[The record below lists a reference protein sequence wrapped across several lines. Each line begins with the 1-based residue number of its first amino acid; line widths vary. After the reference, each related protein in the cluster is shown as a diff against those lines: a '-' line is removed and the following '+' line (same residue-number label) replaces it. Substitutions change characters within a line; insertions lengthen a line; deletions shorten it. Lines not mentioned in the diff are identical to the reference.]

1 MLRVT
6 LTKGLVGK
14 KDTHKKVIRAL
25 GLRKYGSSVLHHDS
39 PTIRGM
45 VNKVHYL
52 VTVTEEA
59 DSEGANQARAAKTA
73 AKAAPAAKKAAAKPE
88 AKAAVKPTAKAQAK
102 PAAKAQ
108 AKAPAKAPAKAAK

>member
-14 KDTHKKVIRAL
+14 KDTHIKVIRAL
-25 GLRKYGSSVLHHDS
+25 GLRKFGSSVVHHDS

-59 DSEGANQARAAKTA
+59 DTEHAT
-73 AKAAPAAKKAAAKPE
+73 KA
-88 AKAAVKPTAKAQAK
+88 
-102 PAAKAQ
+102 
-108 AKAPAKAPAKAAK
+108 

>member
-6 LTKGLVGK
+6 LTKGLVAK
-14 KDTHKKVIRAL
+14 KDIHIKVIRAL
-25 GLRKYGSSVLHHDS
+25 GLRKFGSSVLHHDS

-59 DSEGANQARAAKTA
+59 DSPEADQARAAKTA
-73 AKAAPAAKKAAAKPE
+73 KKAPAKKAESKPAAKVETKAAAKPAAKAKPE
-88 AKAAVKPTAKAQAK
+88 AKAEVKGEK
-102 PAAKAQ
+102 
-108 AKAPAKAPAKAAK
+108 AKAAAK

>member
-14 KDTHKKVIRAL
+14 KDVHIKVVRAL
-25 GLRKYGSSVLHHDS
+25 GLRKYGSSALHHDS

-59 DSEGANQARAAKTA
+59 ETAESKKAREAKVAARGAKH
-73 AKAAPAAKKAAAKPE
+73 AKAPVKKAE
-88 AKAAVKPTAKAQAK
+88 AK
-102 PAAKAQ
+102 PAAKAE
-108 AKAPAKAPAKAAK
+108 AKAAK

>member
-14 KDTHKKVIRAL
+14 KDVHIKVVRAL
-25 GLRKYGSSVLHHDS
+25 GLRKFGSSALHHDS

-59 DSEGANQARAAKTA
+59 EGAES
-73 AKAAPAAKKAAAKPE
+73 KK
-88 AKAAVKPTAKAQAK
+88 
-102 PAAKAQ
+102 
-108 AKAPAKAPAKAAK
+108 PAKAAKAAAPKAAAAKGESKAPAAKAEPKTDKKETAKAAK

>member
-14 KDTHKKVIRAL
+14 KDTHIKVIRAL
-25 GLRKYGSSVLHHDS
+25 GLRKFGSSVVHHDS

-59 DSEGANQARAAKTA
+59 DTEHATKARAAKTA
-73 AKAAPAAKKAAAKPE
+73 AKAAPAKKAPAKPEAKKVEAKAAAKP
-88 AKAAVKPTAKAQAK
+88 
-102 PAAKAQ
+102 AAKTE
-108 AKAPAKAPAKAAK
+108 AKAPAKAAPKAAK

>member
-6 LTKGLVGK
+6 LTKGLVAK
-14 KDTHKKVIRAL
+14 KDTHIKVIRAL

-59 DSEGANQARAAKTA
+59 DSEAHNQARAAKTA
-73 AKAAPAAKKAAAKPE
+73 KKTPAK
-88 AKAAVKPTAKAQAK
+88 KAAVKPAAKAEPKAAAK
-102 PAAKAQ
+102 PAAKATTET
-108 AKAPAKAPAKAAK
+108 KAESKPEKAKAAAK

>member
-14 KDTHKKVIRAL
+14 KDTHKKVIQAL
-25 GLRKYGSSVLHHDS
+25 GLRKYGSSVVHHDT

-59 DSEGANQARAAKTA
+59 GAQA
-73 AKAAPAAKKAAAKPE
+73 
-88 AKAAVKPTAKAQAK
+88 TAKAK
-102 PAAKAQ
+102 
-108 AKAPAKAPAKAAK
+108 

>member
-14 KDTHKKVIRAL
+14 KDTHIKVIKAL
-25 GLRKYGSSVLHHDS
+25 GLRKFGSSALHHDS
-39 PTIRGM
+39 PVIRGM

-59 DSEGANQARAAKTA
+59 GTQDSSQAKQAAKVVSKKA
-73 AKAAPAAKKAAAKPE
+73 PKAAPAKKAEAKSE
-88 AKAAVKPTAKAQAK
+88 AKSDAKAAAK
-102 PAAKAQ
+102 PAAKA
-108 AKAPAKAPAKAAK
+108 AK

>member
-14 KDTHKKVIRAL
+14 KDTHRKVIQAL
-25 GLRKYGSSVLHHDS
+25 GLRKFGSSVLHHDS

-45 VNKVHYL
+45 VEKVHYL

-59 DSEGANQARAAKTA
+59 GDKDSSQGKAHNVAKAAG
-73 AKAAPAAKKAAAKPE
+73 AKAAPKAKVVAAKPE
-88 AKAAVKPTAKAQAK
+88 AKTEAKAEAK
-102 PAAKAQ
+102 PAAKA
-108 AKAPAKAPAKAAK
+108 AKSEAKAAK

>member
-14 KDTHKKVIRAL
+14 KDTHKKVIQAL
-25 GLRKYGSSVLHHDS
+25 GLRKYGSSVVHHDT

-59 DSEGANQARAAKTA
+59 GAQATAKAKSGKGKSAKAAAAKPAAA
-73 AKAAPAAKKAAAKPE
+73 AKAPKAAAKAE
-88 AKAAVKPTAKAQAK
+88 AKAK
-102 PAAKAQ
+102 
-108 AKAPAKAPAKAAK
+108 

>member
-25 GLRKYGSSVLHHDS
+25 GLRKYGSSALHHDC

-45 VNKVHYL
+45 VDKVHYL

-59 DSEGANQARAAKTA
+59 GTEDSSQV
-73 AKAAPAAKKAAAKPE
+73 KAAVKAKSIKALGQAPAKKADKPE
-88 AKAAVKPTAKAQAK
+88 AKATATAK
-102 PAAKAQ
+102 PAAKA
-108 AKAPAKAPAKAAK
+108 ATKAAK

>member
-73 AKAAPAAKKAAAKPE
+73 AKAVPAKKAVAKPAAKTGATTEVKAA
-88 AKAAVKPTAKAQAK
+88 AK
-102 PAAKAQ
+102 PAAKA
-108 AKAPAKAPAKAAK
+108 AAKAAK